1 MSQVVPGQFDD
12 AEETGRYETLL
23 SDNIIQRQK
32 SVFTKLY
39 VPINTESVQHRVEH
53 IQTVSGLLKT

>member
-1 MSQVVPGQFDD
+1 MTRRKPEGMKLHICQ
-12 AEETGRYETLL
+12 

-39 VPINTESVQHRVEH
+39 VPINTESVKHRVEH
-53 IQTVSGLLKT
+53 IQTVSSLLKT